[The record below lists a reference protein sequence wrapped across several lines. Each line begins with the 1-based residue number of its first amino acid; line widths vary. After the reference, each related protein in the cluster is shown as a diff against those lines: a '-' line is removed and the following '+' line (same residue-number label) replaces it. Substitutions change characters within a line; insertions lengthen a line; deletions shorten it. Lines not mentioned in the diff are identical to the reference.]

1 MKLIDKRLVA
11 LSALSAM
18 CAALLL
24 PAGVQAQ
31 AFPTKPVRVVVPFP
45 AGGTLDSLGRQLATR
60 MQESLGQP
68 VVIEPR
74 GGGATRVGTQAVQ
87 VAAPDGYTV
96 LFMANSFVMVPMLMD
111 KAPWDAFKDFA
122 PVSLVSRVS
131 QVLVVHPSFEARTL
145 PELVKYAKAKPG
157 QLDFASFGNGTSSH
171 LGVELFKQ
179 MAGVYMVHIPF
190 AGVAPAL
197 QNVLGGQ
204 VKVFFTN
211 IPDVLPHIQGGRL
224 RALATSDDKRSPQL
238 PEVPSF
244 AEQGFPGFASYSWYG
259 MAVPAGTPEPAIR
272 RLHEAM
278 AFALKSGDVRE
289 RLVQQGHTIL
299 GGGPEDLRRF
309 MVSEQQ
315 RYAAP
320 IKRSGAKIE

>member
-1 MKLIDKRLVA
+1 MTPMARRLI
-11 LSALSAM
+11 SM
-18 CAALLL
+18 AALCM
-24 PAGVQAQ
+24 AAVATSAAHAQ
-31 AFPTKPVRVVVPFP
+31 AFPSKPVRIVVPFP
-45 AGGTLDSLGRQLATR
+45 AGGSLDSLGRQIAPR

-87 VAAPDGYTV
+87 SAAPDGHTV
-96 LFMANSFVMVPMLMD
+96 LFMANSFVMVPMLME
-111 KAPWDAFKDFA
+111 KAPWDVFKDFA
-122 PVSLVSRVS
+122 PVGLVSRVS
-131 QVLVVHPSFEARTL
+131 QVLVTHPSFETRNLAD
-145 PELVKYAKAKPG
+145 LVKAAKARPG

-179 MAGVYMVHIPF
+179 MANVYMVHIPF
-190 AGVAPAL
+190 TGVAPAL

-204 VKVFFTN
+204 VKLFFTN
-211 IPDVLPHIQGGRL
+211 IPDVLPHIQAGRL
-224 RALATSDDKRSPQL
+224 NALAVSDERRSPQL
-238 PEVPSF
+238 PSVPTFS
-244 AEQGFPGFASYSWYG
+244 EQGYAGFVSYSWYG
-259 MAVPAGTPEPAIR
+259 MTVPAGTPEPAVR
-272 RLHEAM
+272 KLHEAI
-278 AFALKSGDVRE
+278 AFAIRSPDVRE
-289 RLVQQGHTIL
+289 RLEQQGHTIL

>member
-1 MKLIDKRLVA
+1 MTKSHLYPA
-11 LSALSAM
+11 LAAM
-18 CAALLL
+18 LCAALGFS
-24 PAGVQAQ
+24 ATAQAQ
-31 AFPTKPVRVVVPFP
+31 TFPGKAVRVVVPFP

-87 VAAPDGYTV
+87 SAAPDGHTV

-111 KAPWDAFKDFA
+111 KAPWDPLKDFT

-145 PELVKYAKAKPG
+145 AELVKFAKARPG
-157 QLDFASFGNGTSSH
+157 QIDFASFGNGTSSH
-171 LGVELFKQ
+171 LGVELFKS
-179 MAGVYMVHIPF
+179 MANVFMVHIPY

-211 IPDVLPHIQGGRL
+211 IPDVLSHIQAGRL
-224 RALATSDDKRSPQL
+224 RALATSDDKRSPLL

-244 AEQGFPGFASYSWYG
+244 AEQGYKDFASYSWYG
-259 MAVPAGTPEPAIR
+259 MAVPAGTPEPAVR
-272 RLHEAM
+272 KLHEAV
-278 AFALKSGDVRE
+278 AFALKAPEVRE
-289 RLVQQGHTIL
+289 RLGQQGHTIL
-299 GGGPEDLRRF
+299 AGGPEDLRRF
-309 MVSEQQ
+309 MLVEQQ

>member
-1 MKLIDKRLVA
+1 MTKSRLYPA
-11 LSALSAM
+11 LAATLCIALGFIPSAH
-18 CAALLL
+18 
-24 PAGVQAQ
+24 AQ
-31 AFPTKPVRVVVPFP
+31 SFPSKAVRVVVPFP

-87 VAAPDGYTV
+87 SSAPDGHTV
-96 LFMANSFVMVPMLMD
+96 LFMANSFVMVPMLME
-111 KAPWDAFKDFA
+111 KAPWDPLKDFA

-145 PELVKYAKAKPG
+145 SELVKFAKAKPG
-157 QLDFASFGNGTSSH
+157 QIDFASFGNGTSSH
-171 LGVELFKQ
+171 LGVELFKS
-179 MAGVYMVHIPF
+179 MANVFMVHIPY

-211 IPDVLPHIQGGRL
+211 IPDVLPHIQAGRL
-224 RALATSDDKRSPQL
+224 RALATSDDKRSPLL

-244 AEQGFPGFASYSWYG
+244 AEQGYKDFASYSWYG
-259 MAVPAGTPEPAIR
+259 MAVPAGTPEPAVR
-272 RLHEAM
+272 KLHEAV
-278 AFALKSGDVRE
+278 AFALKAPEVRE
-289 RLVQQGHTIL
+289 RLGQMGHTIL
-299 GGGPEDLRRF
+299 AGGPEDLRRF
-309 MVSEQQ
+309 MISEQQ

>member
-1 MKLIDKRLVA
+1 MTKSRLYPA
-11 LSALSAM
+11 LAATLCIALGFIPSAH
-18 CAALLL
+18 
-24 PAGVQAQ
+24 AQ
-31 AFPTKPVRVVVPFP
+31 SFPSKAVRVVVPFP

-87 VAAPDGYTV
+87 SSAPDGHTV
-96 LFMANSFVMVPMLMD
+96 LFMANSFVMVPMLME
-111 KAPWDAFKDFA
+111 KAPWDPLKDFA

-145 PELVKYAKAKPG
+145 SELVKFAKAKPG
-157 QLDFASFGNGTSSH
+157 QIDFASFGNGTSSH
-171 LGVELFKQ
+171 LGVELFKS
-179 MAGVYMVHIPF
+179 MANVFMVHIPY

-211 IPDVLPHIQGGRL
+211 IPDVLPHIQAGRL
-224 RALATSDDKRSPQL
+224 RALATSDDKRSPLL
-238 PEVPSF
+238 PAVPSF
-244 AEQGFPGFASYSWYG
+244 AEQGYKDFASYSWYG
-259 MAVPAGTPEPAIR
+259 MAVPAGTPEPAVR
-272 RLHEAM
+272 KLHEAV
-278 AFALKSGDVRE
+278 AFALKAPEVRE
-289 RLVQQGHTIL
+289 RLGQMGHTIL
-299 GGGPEDLRRF
+299 AGGPEDLRRF
-309 MVSEQQ
+309 MISEQQ

>member
-1 MKLIDKRLVA
+1 MTKSRLYPA
-11 LSALSAM
+11 LAATLCIALGFIPSAH
-18 CAALLL
+18 
-24 PAGVQAQ
+24 AQ
-31 AFPTKPVRVVVPFP
+31 SFPSKAVRVVVPFP
-45 AGGTLDSLGRQLATR
+45 AGGTLDSLGPQLATR

-87 VAAPDGYTV
+87 SSAPDGHTV
-96 LFMANSFVMVPMLMD
+96 LFMANSFVMVPMLME
-111 KAPWDAFKDFA
+111 KAPWDPLKDFA

-145 PELVKYAKAKPG
+145 SELVKFAKAKPG
-157 QLDFASFGNGTSSH
+157 QIDFASFGNGTSSH
-171 LGVELFKQ
+171 LGVELFKS
-179 MAGVYMVHIPF
+179 MANVFMVHIPY

-211 IPDVLPHIQGGRL
+211 IPDVLPHIQAGRL
-224 RALATSDDKRSPQL
+224 HALATSDDKRSPLL
-238 PEVPSF
+238 PAVPTF
-244 AEQGFPGFASYSWYG
+244 AEQGYKDFASYSWYG
-259 MAVPAGTPEPAIR
+259 MAVPAGTPEPAVR
-272 RLHEAM
+272 KLHEAV
-278 AFALKSGDVRE
+278 AFALKAPEVRE
-289 RLVQQGHTIL
+289 RLGQMGHTIL
-299 GGGPEDLRRF
+299 AGGPEDLRRL
-309 MVSEQQ
+309 MISEQQ

>member
-1 MKLIDKRLVA
+1 MTKSCLYSALAATLCVA
-11 LSALSAM
+11 LGFTSSAH
-18 CAALLL
+18 
-24 PAGVQAQ
+24 AQ
-31 AFPTKPVRVVVPFP
+31 NFPSKAVRVVVPFP

-87 VAAPDGYTV
+87 SSAPDGHTV

-111 KAPWDAFKDFA
+111 KAPWDPLKDFA

-131 QVLVVHPSFEARTL
+131 QVLVVHPSFEAKTL
-145 PELVKYAKAKPG
+145 PELVKFAKARPG
-157 QLDFASFGNGTSSH
+157 QVDFASFGNGTSSH
-171 LGVELFKQ
+171 LGVELFKS
-179 MAGVYMVHIPF
+179 MANVFMVHIPY

-238 PEVPSF
+238 PEIPSF
-244 AEQGFPGFASYSWYG
+244 AEQGYPGFASYSWYG
-259 MAVPAGTPEPAIR
+259 MAVPAGTPEPAVR
-272 RLHEAM
+272 KLHEAV
-278 AFALKSGDVRE
+278 AFALKAPEVRE
-289 RLVQQGHTIL
+289 RLGQQGHTIL
-299 GGGPEDLRRF
+299 SGGPDDLRKF
-309 MVSEQQ
+309 MIAEQQ

>member
-1 MKLIDKRLVA
+1 MTKSRLYPA
-11 LSALSAM
+11 LAATLCIALGFIPS
-18 CAALLL
+18 
-24 PAGVQAQ
+24 VHAQ
-31 AFPTKPVRVVVPFP
+31 SFPSKAVRVVVPFP

-87 VAAPDGYTV
+87 SSAPDGHTV
-96 LFMANSFVMVPMLMD
+96 LFMANSFVMVPMLME
-111 KAPWDAFKDFA
+111 KAPWDPLKDFA

-145 PELVKYAKAKPG
+145 SELVKFAKAKPG
-157 QLDFASFGNGTSSH
+157 QIDFASFGNGTSSH
-171 LGVELFKQ
+171 LGVELFKS
-179 MAGVYMVHIPF
+179 MANVFMVHIPY

-211 IPDVLPHIQGGRL
+211 IPDVLPHIQAGRL
-224 RALATSDDKRSPQL
+224 HALATSDDKRSPLL
-238 PEVPSF
+238 PSVPTF
-244 AEQGFPGFASYSWYG
+244 AEQGYKDFASYSWYG
-259 MAVPAGTPEPAIR
+259 MAVPAGTPEPAVR
-272 RLHEAM
+272 KLHEAV
-278 AFALKSGDVRE
+278 AFALKAPEVRE
-289 RLVQQGHTIL
+289 RLGQMGHTIL
-299 GGGPEDLRRF
+299 AGGPEDLRRF
-309 MVSEQQ
+309 MISEQQ